1 MDARTGRADRPPRV
15 RTKEA
20 YVDFKPEAVKA
31 PFLLRLGAI
40 LIDYI
45 LVVALP
51 VLSLLLARS
60 MGFDGAR
67 LLGNELNT
75 VGWSAAILLGIT
87 DLIVVP
93 FFTGQTIGK
102 MLTGLRV
109 VLLDGRPASGP
120 IMLLRQLFG
129 FLLTICSG
137 GLGFFISV
145 FSGKG
150 RALHDYICGTVV
162 IYADRRPRLPRT

>member
-1 MDARTGRADRPPRV
+1 
-15 RTKEA
+15 
-20 YVDFKPEAVKA
+20 VDFDPAAVRA

-51 VLSLLLARS
+51 VLSLLLARA
-60 MGFDGAR
+60 MGYDGAR

-75 VGWSAAILLGIT
+75 VGWSAAILLGVT
-87 DLIVVP
+87 DLLVLP

-109 VLLDGRPASGP
+109 VRIDGRPANGAT
-120 IMLLRQLFG
+120 MMLRQIFGYLLTAGSLGIG
-129 FLLTICSG
+129 FLIAILS
-137 GLGFFISV
+137 S
-145 FSGKG
+145 KG
-150 RALHDYICGTVV
+150 RALHDYIAGTVV
-162 IYADRRPRLPRT
+162 IHADRRPRLTR

>member
-1 MDARTGRADRPPRV
+1 MSARAGRADRAPQPRF
-15 RTKEA
+15 KETV
-20 YVDFKPEAVKA
+20 VDFDPIAVRA

-45 LVVALP
+45 LVIALP
-51 VLSLLLARS
+51 VLSLLFARA
-60 MGFDGAR
+60 MGYDGAR

-87 DLIVVP
+87 DIIVLP

-109 VLLDGRPASGP
+109 VRMDGRPATGTE
-120 IMLLRQLFG
+120 MLLRQTFG
-129 FLLTICSG
+129 YLLTLASG
-137 GLGFFISV
+137 GIGFFISV
-145 FSGKG
+145 LSNKG
-150 RALHDYICGTVV
+150 RALQDYVAGTVV
-162 IYADRRPRLPRT
+162 IFADRRPRLPRG